1 MATFTPPIDVLTAS
15 LQWSV
20 FYSGVFFASRLLAPL
35 AFTHCAKLD
44 STNLSYWAE
53 SVVST
58 ANAIVLTPMAIKAS
72 LELALFDLSTP
83 FTVSSPLTVF
93 ACAAMIGYTI
103 WDLFTIIY
111 YRKEWGGFEMYIV
124 HHFGSISAWGLCAVT
139 GYAHVIAV
147 PALLMEVTGPFVNG
161 RYFLSTAGLKDT
173 TLYTVNGVM
182 MFLTFL
188 IFRVVFNW
196 WLYLSRFWWQFSLM
210 WQCPV
215 ALVICFNLLY
225 PVNLTLQMIWFSKIT
240 KGIIAVLKGK
250 GESKKET

>member
-1 MATFTPPIDVLTAS
+1 
-15 LQWSV
+15 
-20 FYSGVFFASRLLAPL
+20 
-35 AFTHCAKLD
+35 
-44 STNLSYWAE
+44 
-53 SVVST
+53 
-58 ANAIVLTPMAIKAS
+58 
-72 LELALFDLSTP
+72 
-83 FTVSSPLTVF
+83 
-93 ACAAMIGYTI
+93 
-103 WDLFTIIY
+103 
-111 YRKEWGGFEMYIV
+111 MYIV

-225 PVNLTLQMIWFSKIT
+225 PLDLPFALRISKAYVASVARDRPAFPGPSNPSWFR
-240 KGIIAVLKGK
+240 KGGGWAMAIAAPSIGLKQDTRPGRRDL
-250 GESKKET
+250 